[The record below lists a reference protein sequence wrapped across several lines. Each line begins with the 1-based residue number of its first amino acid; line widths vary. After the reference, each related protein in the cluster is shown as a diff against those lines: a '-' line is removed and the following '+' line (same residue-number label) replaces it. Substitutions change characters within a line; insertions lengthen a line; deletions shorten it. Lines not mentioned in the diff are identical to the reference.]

1 MKTLLHAAAAALV
14 SLAATLAPGQ
24 DGPHDMPEHIRR
36 YQADAR
42 YVQRFYALDW
52 SDARFERLDRFYAE
66 ALESLDAIDY
76 DALGVDARV
85 DWHLLRRHVLW
96 RQASLALDR
105 RRRDEMDP
113 VMPFRAALQ
122 GLEEARRTMQPC
134 DAQAAAKV
142 LTEAGEAAKKV
153 REHVEAGRKPEGE
166 RPEGAIIVTGIVAKR
181 AAGAIDDLAWTLDR
195 WAGFYD
201 EFQPEFTWWTKRPRE
216 DCQRE
221 LRDLARLLREEIAG
235 IKGKDED
242 PLIGD
247 PIGAD
252 GLKADLAGEALCYTP
267 EELIAVGERELAW
280 CEARMKEAA
289 AEMGLG
295 DDWKAALAKVK
306 ESHLPPGAQDDFV
319 RDESRATIRFLK
331 DRDLLTIPPLCE
343 EAWRVEM
350 HSIDTQRTLPFAVYG
365 GQYMG
370 VSYAAGSM
378 PHADKLMSM
387 RGNNRH
393 FTHIV
398 TGHELIPGHHLQG
411 FMEDRY
417 RPYRGLFSTPFLVEG
432 WALYWEFR
440 FWELGWAGATGLDP
454 AMDKVGMLFWRSH
467 RAARIIV
474 SLKFHLGL
482 MTPQEMIDF
491 LVDRVGHERSGATAE
506 VRRYIGGDYSPL
518 YQCGYMLGGIQI
530 RAMHREL
537 VESGESGRLTDK
549 QFNDAVLRENS
560 IPIELM
566 RAALRGEKLPRDW
579 SPSWRFAD

>member
-1 MKTLLHAAAAALV
+1 
-14 SLAATLAPGQ
+14 
-24 DGPHDMPEHIRR
+24 MPDCIRS

-42 YVQRFYALDW
+42 YVSRFHAMDW
-52 SDARFERLDRFYAE
+52 SESRFERLAKFYTESAA
-66 ALESLDAIDY
+66 ALRAMDYESLDVE
-76 DALGVDARV
+76 GRV
-85 DWHLLRRHVLW
+85 DWHLLTRHIAW
-96 RQASLALDR
+96 RQASLELDKKR
-105 RRRDEMDP
+105 LAEMEP
-113 VMPFRAALQ
+113 TMPFRAALQ
-122 GLEEARRTMQPC
+122 GLELARRKMDPC
-134 DAQAAAKV
+134 DPRAAAEV
-142 LTEAGEAAKKV
+142 LTQAGEQAKKA
-153 REHVEAGRKPEGE
+153 RENVEAGRKPEAE
-166 RPEGAIIVTGIVAKR
+166 RPEGAIVVTPVVAKR
-181 AAGAIDDLAWTLDR
+181 AAAAIDDLAWTLDR

-201 EFQPEFTWWTKRPRE
+201 EFQPEFSWWTRRPRE

-221 LRDLARLLREEIAG
+221 MRDLAKLLREEIAG

-252 GLKADLAGEALCYTP
+252 GLKADLEGEALCYTP
-267 EELIAVGERELAW
+267 EELIAIGERELAW
-280 CEARMKEAA
+280 CEAEMKKAA
-289 AEMGLG
+289 AELGFG

-306 ESHLPPGAQDDFV
+306 ESHLPPGQQDDFV
-319 RDESRATIRFLK
+319 RDESRATIAFLK
-331 DRDLLTIPPLCE
+331 AKDLVTIPPLCE

-378 PHADKLMSM
+378 PHGDKLMSM

-411 FMEDRY
+411 YMEDRV

-454 AMDKVGMLFWRSH
+454 AMDRIGMLFWRSH

-474 SLKFHLGL
+474 SLKFHLGQ

-491 LVDRVGHERSGATAE
+491 LVDRVGHEKSGATAE
-506 VRRYIGGDYSPL
+506 VRRYIAGDYSPL
-518 YQCGYMLGGIQI
+518 YQCAYMLGGIQI
-530 RAMHREL
+530 RTMHREL
-537 VESGESGRLTDK
+537 VESGEEGRMTNRE
-549 QFNDAVLRENS
+549 FNDAVLGQNS

-566 RAALRGEKLPRDW
+566 RAGLKGEKLPKDW
-579 SPSWRFAD
+579 KPGWRFGD